1 MSVGGGGDGGDGDGS
16 GGELEA
22 VERWGEDGGVKN
34 SSSEEEEEEEEE
46 GEEGGDGAGH
56 TGQRQAGGADLV
68 ERPEHL

>member
-1 MSVGGGGDGGDGDGS
+1 MSVGGGGDGGGDGDGS

-34 SSSEEEEEEEEE
+34 SSSEEE

-68 ERPEHL
+68 GRPEHL